1 MRYATGLLFLTA
13 VGALIADLISDLL
26 RPVFLVARRNQ
37 LNTEHTRLRH
47 PCVCSRSTA
56 RVAPMA
62 GRRSFDDTKAEFPE
76 RFGGEGAHA
85 RFVFGHEHGMRTR
98 WGAKARLR
106 PPTIA
111 HPK

>member
-1 MRYATGLLFLTA
+1 
-13 VGALIADLISDLL
+13 
-26 RPVFLVARRNQ
+26 
-37 LNTEHTRLRH
+37 
-47 PCVCSRSTA
+47 
-56 RVAPMA
+56 MA